1 MPTEVPA
8 RIMDATRACLLAEGY
23 ANLSTRTVARTA
35 GVPVSQIH
43 YHFGS
48 KENMVLAMLAHENQR
63 LVARQR
69 QMYATQVPLSKR
81 YRQACDFLDIDIT
94 SGYVRILQEA
104 IAAGWTERAVA
115 DQVLAMLRGWTDLLV
130 TVAREAEERFGTLG
144 PFTADDVA
152 TLVAVAFIGGEALI
166 LLGDPDWSSRVRV
179 ALRRFGDLIEL
190 MEDRVEGR
198 A

>member
-1 MPTEVPA
+1 MPTEVPT
-8 RIMDATRACLLAEGY
+8 RIMEATRACLLAEGY

-48 KENMVLAMLAHENQR
+48 KQNMVLAMLAHENQR

-81 YRQACDFLDIDIT
+81 YWQACDFLDVDVS

-115 DQVLAMLRGWTDLLV
+115 DQVLGMLRGWTDVL
-130 TVAREAEERFGTLG
+130 TAVAREAEERFGSLG
-144 PFTADDVA
+144 PFTAEDVA
-152 TLVAVAFIGGEALI
+152 TLVGAAFLGGEALI
-166 LLGDPDWSSRVRV
+166 LLGDPDWSGRVRV
-179 ALRRFGDLIEL
+179 ALRRFGDLIEG
-190 MEDRVEGR
+190 MEGR

>member
-1 MPTEVPA
+1 MPTEVPD

-48 KENMVLAMLAHENQR
+48 KENMVLATLAHENQR

-69 QMYATQVPLSKR
+69 QMYATHVPLSKR

-144 PFTADDVA
+144 PFTAEDVA

-166 LLGDPDWSSRVRV
+166 LLGDPDWSERVRT
-179 ALRRFGDLIEL
+179 ALRRFGDLIEE
-190 MEDRVEGR
+190 MEGR